1 MSQIRTVKTVLRR
14 RTNPQRNNRININR
28 KIVRSVFTTRNTGN
42 HSNNP
47 NTSVGRT
54 IRKTRLS
61 NRPNPYL
68 YPTSNVRRINRLPKP
83 TTYRRRNQPTLTNAL
98 GGPNKDYIMCRIA
111 PFIANGTNSGIPDGS
126 MQRKVMIDHRLQI
139 PFVLGSTGSMNVAI
153 TPNIPC
159 PVWFQTPNVDT
170 AYIVNNLTYPHWTSS
185 SYNTVMFS
193 EWYGRGVHLHDSAG
207 AYDEVQTLM
216 DSARARIVTAAWSIT
231 YTGTF
236 NNNSGSL
243 RVNSFQASALEPV
256 PNSDSFSVFN
266 NQTGGSKTWSQ
277 SQIFTRV
284 MNQNLPFL
292 GNNSQE
298 TRTFALREG
307 AHGLLR
313 HNATEYEW
321 CDLQATISYLTQ
333 PANDKHSLLN
343 LSNIGSESSAA
354 HWPLSL
360 AYDDDWSCALLTING
375 ATPGSSFLLDVVYCV
390 EYTPN
395 QTDVAF
401 ALAKPAPPRNDNAI
415 QAADR
420 IANVQPIARTGNAS
434 SSNFSD
440 YLKTGASVVSAVAP
454 LILA

>member
-1 MSQIRTVKTVLRR
+1 MSQVRTVKTVFQR
-14 RTNPQRNNRININR
+14 RTNPQRNNRTNIKR
-28 KIVRSVFTTRNTGN
+28 RIVRSTVTNRNIGN
-42 HSNNP
+42 RSNINNGLIRP
-47 NTSVGRT
+47 

-68 YPTSNVRRINRLPKP
+68 YPTMNVRRVNRAFKP
-83 TTYRRRNQPTLTNAL
+83 TVYRKRNQPTMNNIVS
-98 GGPNKDYIMCRIA
+98 GPNKDYIMCRIA
-111 PFIANGTNSGIPDGS
+111 PFIANGMNSSIPDGS
-126 MQRKVMIDHRLQI
+126 MQRKVMIDHRMQI

-170 AYIVNNLTYPHWTSS
+170 AYIVNNLTFPHWTSS
-185 SYNTVMFS
+185 SYNTIMFS
-193 EWYGRGVHLHDSAG
+193 EWFGRGVRLNDAAG
-207 AYDEVQTLM
+207 SYDEVQTLM
-216 DSARARIVTAAWSIT
+216 DSARARIITAAWSIT

-256 PNSDSFSVFN
+256 PNSDTFSVFN
-266 NQTGGSKTWSQ
+266 NQTGGSKVWNH

-321 CDLQATISYLTQ
+321 CDLQSTMSYLTQ

-343 LSNIGSESSAA
+343 LSNIGSEATAA

-360 AYDDDWSCALLTING
+360 AYDDDWSCALLNING
-375 ATPGSSFLLDVVYCV
+375 ATPGSSFLLDVVYCI

-415 QAADR
+415 QSADR
-420 IANVQPIARTGNAS
+420 IANAQPIAKSGNAS

-440 YLKTGASVVSAVAP
+440 YLKTGVSVVSSVAP
-454 LILA
+454 LVLA